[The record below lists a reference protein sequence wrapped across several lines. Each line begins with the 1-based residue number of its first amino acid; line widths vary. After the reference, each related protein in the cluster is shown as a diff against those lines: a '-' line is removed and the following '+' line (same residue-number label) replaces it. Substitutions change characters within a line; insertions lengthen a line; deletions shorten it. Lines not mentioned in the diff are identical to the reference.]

1 MSTEMSGD
9 EAYVLLL
16 QKIKELQISGG
27 VITDYKDLSGK
38 PTVNGVTLTGS
49 LSLEDLG
56 IEEISNI
63 RIDQIIQSIGG
74 L

>member
-9 EAYVLLL
+9 EAYVLLI

-38 PTVNGVTLTGS
+38 PNVNGVTLTGS

>member
-38 PTVNGVTLTGS
+38 PIVNGVTLAGS

>member
-16 QKIKELQISGG
+16 QKIKDLQISGG
-27 VITDYKDLSGK
+27 VITDYKDLLGK
-38 PTVNGVTLTGS
+38 PIVNGVTLAGS

-56 IEEISNI
+56 IEEISNT